1 METKTLKKSVGNLGE
16 DYSSRYLESRG
27 YTILGRNVYVDKKE
41 IDIVAEK
48 DGVISFVEVKT
59 RTFSSR
65 YSTPLKVAR
74 PADAVS
80 YKKRMNI
87 ATAALSYISQNGIT
101 KKCRFDV
108 IEIYFSVLPDNTHKF
123 YKINHIEGAFD
134 ANGNIT

>member
-41 IDIVAEK
+41 IDIIAEK

-65 YSTPLKVAR
+65 YSTAR
-74 PADAVS
+74 EMV
-80 YKKRMNI
+80 
-87 ATAALSYISQNGIT
+87 ALSSSHFSQ
-101 KKCRFDV
+101 R
-108 IEIYFSVLPDNTHKF
+108 SVAVRGGEM
-123 YKINHIEGAFD
+123 YK
-134 ANGNIT
+134 